1 MNRVEKQT
9 EIDRLQGKFVRSNLA
24 VITEF
29 TGMSVEEIQSVKRD
43 LRGVS
48 GELQVVKNSLAAR
61 ASAGTHVSLLHDH
74 FQGQT
79 ALALSYGDPAASA
92 KTLKRIAEQQKK
104 FKIKIGVMEGQLL
117 DFPGLARLA
126 DLPARPVLYSQLV
139 RGLQTPIVQLATG
152 LNAILGGWVRALAA
166 VHEKRVASAPPEP

>member
-9 EIDRLQGKFVRSNLA
+9 EIDRLQGKFVRSSLS
-24 VITEF
+24 VVTEF
-29 TGMSVEEIQSVKRD
+29 SGMSVEEIQAVKRD

-48 GELQVVKNSLAAR
+48 SELQVVKNTLAVR
-61 ASAGTHVSLLHDH
+61 ASAGTQISLLRDH

-92 KTLKRIAEQQKK
+92 KALKRIADQQKK
-104 FKIKIGVMEGQLL
+104 LRIKIGVMEGQVL
-117 DFPGLARLA
+117 DFPGLVRLA
-126 DLPARPVLYSQLV
+126 DLPARPVLYAQLV
-139 RGLQTPIVQLATG
+139 RGLQTPIVQLASG